1 MKFQIGDRVRC
12 SVDSGG
18 DVLYGGP
25 RIGQVGTL
33 VAFRPGKTL
42 VYGVKFDDWF
52 HTGHDLMGYSLKGHG
67 WWCSEDAL
75 EIVNDP
81 DIVITDLDDI
91 L

>member
-12 SVDSGG
+12 LVDSGG
-18 DVLYGGP
+18 DVSYGGP

-42 VYGVKFDDWF
+42 VYGVEFDDRLRF
-52 HTGHDLMGYSLKGHG
+52 GHDLMGHSFKGYG
-67 WWCSEDAL
+67 WWCAEDVL

-81 DIVITDLDDI
+81 DIVITDLENI